1 MPGGRVPSRLLITSR
16 CGGWF
21 AQKGKE
27 TRAQRGY
34 HCRLGG
40 WGEEGVCALGAGT
53 RTPLAT
59 LFSPHFPGPNSPRWT
74 EMKILRGFLYLFP
87 PAPAPL
93 VRRRLV
99 ASPVLA
105 GSHPTACTRTPGP
118 GLSLRNE
125 RLAPVLLSLWLSSP
139 CHSPNSTQFWS
150 SCPEAA
156 LDSSSSLPLT
166 LDLSSSLSQQCLK
179 LPTAS

>member
-59 LFSPHFPGPNSPRWT
+59 LFSPHFPGPNSPWWT

-93 VRRRLV
+93 VRRRLM
-99 ASPVLA
+99 ASGPLQFSQV
-105 GSHPTACTRTPGP
+105 PTLQRAP
-118 GLSLRNE
+118 GLPGQASRSGMNASLRFFFPCGC
-125 RLAPVLLSLWLSSP
+125 LLPAILPVLLSFGVAVLKRNWILPHLS
-139 CHSPNSTQFWS
+139 
-150 SCPEAA
+150 
-156 LDSSSSLPLT
+156 L
-166 LDLSSSLSQQCLK
+166 
-179 LPTAS
+179 